1 MLLYS
6 YKITLKGGISL
17 KDKELLKLLLSNGWT
32 VDRQKGSHC
41 CLKKNGKLEVIPLHG
56 KDLPIGLQNAILKR
70 TGLK

>member
-1 MLLYS
+1 MRDKDILKRLLN
-6 YKITLKGGISL
+6 
-17 KDKELLKLLLSNGWT
+17 DGWT
-32 VDRQKGSHC
+32 IVRQRGSHC